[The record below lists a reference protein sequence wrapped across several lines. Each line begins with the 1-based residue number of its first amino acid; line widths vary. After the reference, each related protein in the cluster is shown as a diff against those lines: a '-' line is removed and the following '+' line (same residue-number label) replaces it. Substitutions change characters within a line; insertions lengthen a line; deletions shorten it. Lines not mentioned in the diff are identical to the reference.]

1 MLPTNIIYWIWPQIL
16 YIDLKLTLR
25 VCVLHNYF
33 FNTPWMR
40 KSMFNVLGYPN
51 AAMPVSAERKDLQL
65 TFWLLGPT
73 DSLGTERGCGALWTG
88 SAL

>member
-1 MLPTNIIYWIWPQIL
+1 
-16 YIDLKLTLR
+16 
-25 VCVLHNYF
+25 
-33 FNTPWMR
+33 
-40 KSMFNVLGYPN
+40 MFNALGYPN

-65 TFWLLGPT
+65 SFWLLGPT